1 MYLGWSSMIWKCPGW
16 WCESRCQS
24 TAWCSAAA
32 WWRPAWC
39 PAPPPPRRWG
49 GAWLAP
55 APARRPATRPP
66 PGGGAARGAA
76 CSVLQ
81 TCRRCFTIGYT
92 HTHNAPPL
100 DSMVSHFVE
109 CILKDLCDNQL
120 RYLSTGFLC
129 PVHYEHSHGLSNIA
143 YCTSVVVMCMLS
155 SKLGKGMW
163 RHEEAQLFPATSGTL
178 LRDTESPP
186 EAQ

>member
-1 MYLGWSSMIWKCPGW
+1 MYLEWSSMIWKCLGW

-92 HTHNAPPL
+92 HTHNALPL
-100 DSMVSHFVE
+100 D
-109 CILKDLCDNQL
+109 
-120 RYLSTGFLC
+120 RWY
-129 PVHYEHSHGLSNIA
+129 GLSLCWM
-143 YCTSVVVMCMLS
+143 YFKGSLRQSVEIFVDRFSMSCPL
-155 SKLGKGMW
+155 
-163 RHEEAQLFPATSGTL
+163 RTL
-178 LRDTESPP
+178 TWLVKHRLLH
-186 EAQ
+186 

>member
-1 MYLGWSSMIWKCPGW
+1 MYLGWSSMIWKCLGW

-66 PGGGAARGAA
+66 PGGGAACG
-76 CSVLQ
+76 VLQ
-81 TCRRCFTIGYT
+81 TCRRCFTRGYT
-92 HTHNAPPL
+92 HTHNALPL